1 MYLPRYFFA
10 GRCWLCENCDVESGV
25 CHNPMIARFSAE
37 SMGTNL
43 LKTAEIELN
52 VNPKDD
58 PYLMAILLID

>member
-1 MYLPRYFFA
+1 
-10 GRCWLCENCDVESGV
+10 
-25 CHNPMIARFSAE
+25 MIARFSAE